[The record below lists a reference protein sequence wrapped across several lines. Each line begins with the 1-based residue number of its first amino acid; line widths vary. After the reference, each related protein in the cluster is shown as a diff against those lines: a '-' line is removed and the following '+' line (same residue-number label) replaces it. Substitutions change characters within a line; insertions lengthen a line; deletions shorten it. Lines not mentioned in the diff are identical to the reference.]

1 MAPRSCDRSQTGP
14 QPRTFRRRG
23 RLLAAV
29 AALVCTVSANG
40 VVAGPPDS
48 PTAGGPTEEQ
58 AAAGGP
64 AAAPVDFAHQVVPVL
79 RRHCAACHGGG
90 EAKGGFSID
99 TRERFLEGGMAD
111 PGSPDF
117 SHFLTFVASPDP
129 ALMMPPPE
137 KGRVPAADAALLRRW
152 VEEGMLWEPGFR
164 FGERAYEP
172 PLRPRRVALPPA
184 VDGRTHPI
192 DRLIGAADVPASEPT
207 DDATFLRRASLDLVG
222 LLPTA
227 EEAEA
232 FLANP
237 SPDKRERL
245 VDDLL
250 AREIDYADHWMTFW
264 NDLLRNDYAGTGF
277 ITGGRTQISGWLYR
291 ALRENRPYDAMVRE
305 LVAPADETSAGFIN
319 GIEWRGTVSAGQT
332 LPIQFSQSVSQ
343 SMLGINMKC
352 ASCHDSFIDR
362 WTLADAYGLAA
373 IYSEKPLEL
382 YRCDQPTGRTAGPA
396 WPFPEIGQIDGD
408 APRDERLKQLGDL
421 LTHPE
426 NGRVPRTIV
435 NRLWGQLMGRGVVHP
450 LDAMQTEPWN
460 ADLLDWLAAD
470 FQDHGYDL
478 KRTLRLIATSEAY
491 QSRSLRLESDDPLP
505 QAGSAVPLVKRL
517 TAEQFVDAV
526 WQLTGTAPAQYDAPV
541 DRRQLRDDPPS
552 GPAEASRWVWHA
564 SANGGPPP
572 AGEQV
577 VLRRS
582 FTPRGPVRAA
592 VLLAAGD
599 NAIKAA
605 LNGRSLLEGDDYTR
619 LERATLSKLPAGE
632 SEIVV
637 LGRNGGSGPNPAGVY
652 VSLRILY
659 EDGGTE
665 LLVIDPTWEAAPLD
679 APAAWPIKQETLAE
693 LDWSPAAPV
702 SHPAWQAIDPQIRAE
717 RRFDPTEPTT
727 RAALLASDPLMRSL
741 GRPNRDQIVTSRPSE
756 VSTLEALDLST
767 SETLVANLRVGAER
781 MLAASPRP
789 SHVVDDLF
797 LSALTRRPTE
807 EERALIR
814 DYLGP
819 APDADALTD
828 VMWALL
834 MKPEFLLIR

>member
-1 MAPRSCDRSQTGP
+1 MPFAWTRSGTI
-14 QPRTFRRRG
+14 PRTGTIRRG
-23 RLLAAV
+23 DGLLKAIVVLATVVCVDSADRLA
-29 AALVCTVSANG
+29 
-40 VVAGPPDS
+40 AGPPEGVAESKD
-48 PTAGGPTEEQ
+48 GPGEK
-58 AAAGGP
+58 
-64 AAAPVDFAHQVVPVL
+64 PVDFAHQIVPIL
-79 RRHCAACHGGG
+79 RAHCVACHGGD

-99 TRERFLEGGMAD
+99 TRESFLDGGMAD

-117 SHFLTFVASPDP
+117 SHFLTLVVSRDPD
-129 ALMMPPPE
+129 LMMPPPE
-137 KGRVPAADAALLRRW
+137 KDRVPAADAALLRRW
-152 VEEGMLWEPGFR
+152 VQEGMAWEAGFQFGEPG
-164 FGERAYEP
+164 YEP

-192 DRLIGAADVPASEPT
+192 DRLIDGAGVPASEPA

-227 EEAEA
+227 DQAEA
-232 FLANP
+232 FLADP

-250 AREIDYADHWMTFW
+250 AREIDYADHWLTFW

-277 ITGGRTQISGWLYR
+277 ITKGRTQISGWLYR
-291 ALRENRPYDAMVRE
+291 ALRENKPYDAMVRE
-305 LVAPADETSAGFIN
+305 LVAPADDGSAGFIN

-343 SMLGINMKC
+343 SLLGINMKC

-382 YRCDQPTGRTAGPA
+382 YRCDQPTGRMAGPA
-396 WPFPEIGQIDGD
+396 WPFPEIGQVDGD
-408 APRDERLKQLGDL
+408 APRDERLRQLGDL

-435 NRLWGQLMGRGVVHP
+435 NRLWAQLMGRGIVHP

-491 QSRSLRLESDDPLP
+491 RSRSLRLESDAPLP
-505 QAGSAVPLVKRL
+505 EAGSAVPLVKRL
-517 TAEQFVDAV
+517 TAEHFVDAV
-526 WQLTGTAPAQYDAPV
+526 WQLTGTAPVEYDAPV
-541 DRRQLRDDPPS
+541 DRRPAPEDE
-552 GPAEASRWVWHA
+552 PAE
-564 SANGGPPP
+564 P
-572 AGEQV
+572 A
-577 VLRRS
+577 
-582 FTPRGPVRAA
+582 
-592 VLLAAGD
+592 
-599 NAIKAA
+599 
-605 LNGRSLLEGDDYTR
+605 
-619 LERATLSKLPAGE
+619 
-632 SEIVV
+632 
-637 LGRNGGSGPNPAGVY
+637 
-652 VSLRILY
+652 
-659 EDGGTE
+659 
-665 LLVIDPTWEAAPLD
+665 
-679 APAAWPIKQETLAE
+679 
-693 LDWSPAAPV
+693 
-702 SHPAWQAIDPQIRAE
+702 
-717 RRFDPTEPTT
+717 EPMT
-727 RAALLASDPLMRSL
+727 RAALLASDALMRSL

-756 VSTLEALDLST
+756 VSTLEALDLNT
-767 SETLVANLRVGAER
+767 SEALVANLRVGAER
-781 MLAASPRP
+781 MLAASPQP
-789 SHVVDDLF
+789 SDLVDDLF

-807 EERALIR
+807 EERALIG